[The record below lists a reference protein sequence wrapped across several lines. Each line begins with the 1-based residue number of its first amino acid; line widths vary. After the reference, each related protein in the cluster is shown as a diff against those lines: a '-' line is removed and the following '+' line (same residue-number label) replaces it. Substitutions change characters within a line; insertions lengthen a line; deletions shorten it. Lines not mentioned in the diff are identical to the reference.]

1 MTAKLVDLDKA
12 RSLKQDEFNRRM
24 QLLVENLPLSFSEK
38 HCAKAREI
46 LGWSVEA
53 LAFRSG
59 VSTKAIKEL
68 ELGIRKLRRV
78 TMQAL
83 SFSLETEGLIFIP
96 GQNPMRG
103 QNCWG
108 GTTDPRTR
116 DDFHLIE

>member
-1 MTAKLVDLDKA
+1 MTENLVDLDKA
-12 RSLKQDEFNRRM
+12 RSLKQAEFNRKM
-24 QLLVENLPLSFSEK
+24 QLLAENLPLGFSEI

-59 VSTKAIKEL
+59 VSIKAIKEL
-68 ELGIRKLRRV
+68 ELGTRKLNRV

-83 SFSLETEGLIFIP
+83 SFSLEKEGLIFVP
-96 GQNPMRG
+96 GHEPMRG
-103 QNCWG
+103 QNCRG
-108 GTTDPRTR
+108 GTTDPRGR

>member
-1 MTAKLVDLDKA
+1 MTGKLVDLDKA
-12 RSLKQDEFNRRM
+12 RSLKQDEFNKRM
-24 QLLVENLPLSFSEK
+24 QLLVEDLPLGFSYK

-46 LGWSVEA
+46 LGWSIEA

-59 VSTKAIKEL
+59 VSTKAIREL
-68 ELGIRKLRRV
+68 ELGIRKLSRV

-96 GQNPMRG
+96 CQNPMRG
-103 QNCWG
+103 QNCRG
-108 GTTDPRTR
+108 GTTALRTR

>member
-1 MTAKLVDLDKA
+1 MTEKLIDLDKA
-12 RSLKQDEFNRRM
+12 RRLKQDEFNRRM
-24 QLLVENLPLSFSEK
+24 TLLVEDLPLGFSET
-38 HCAKAREI
+38 HCAKAREM

-59 VSTKAIKEL
+59 VSTKAIREL
-68 ELGIRKLRRV
+68 ELGVRSLRRV

-103 QNCWG
+103 QNCRG

>member
-1 MTAKLVDLDKA
+1 MTGKLVDLDKA
-12 RSLKQDEFNRRM
+12 RSLKQDEFNRRI
-24 QLLVENLPLSFSEK
+24 QLPVEELPLGFSEK
-38 HCAKAREI
+38 HCAKARKI

-59 VSTKAIKEL
+59 VSTKAIREL
-68 ELGIRKLRRV
+68 ELGVRSLRRV
-78 TMQAL
+78 SIQAL

-103 QNCWG
+103 QNCRD
-108 GTTDPRTR
+108 GTSDPRTR

>member
-1 MTAKLVDLDKA
+1 MTEKLIDLDKA
-12 RSLKQDEFNRRM
+12 RRLKQDEFNRRM
-24 QLLVENLPLSFSEK
+24 TLLVEDLPLGFSET
-38 HCAKAREI
+38 HCAKAREM

-59 VSTKAIKEL
+59 LSTTAIREL
-68 ELGIRKLRRV
+68 ELGVRSLRRV

-103 QNCWG
+103 QNCRG